1 MCLTAFNY
9 QPKWK
14 KILYAP
20 QPYED
25 NYVDE
30 TFLEQMRTNGAL
42 ATVSLA
48 LDRGLLSLVARR
60 VGLTTQLCCASAAN
74 VQDHDYGGM
83 VRSAAAITQQICA
96 VLIFFVRFE
105 SSVCA

>member
-1 MCLTAFNY
+1 MAATKVCSSNTCALCPATHTSW

-14 KILYAP
+14 KILYAL

-30 TFLEQMRTNGAL
+30 KFLEQMRTN
-42 ATVSLA
+42 
-48 LDRGLLSLVARR
+48 
-60 VGLTTQLCCASAAN
+60 AN
-74 VQDHDYGGM
+74 VQEHQYGGM

-96 VLIFFVRFE
+96 VLIFF
-105 SSVCA
+105 